1 MVFDGLVDAFKN
13 AYTKAVEAYEEGQ
26 KEQGLTR
33 KRKRARTDDDEEDDD
48 YKAEQSEK
56 RKGTV
61 DNEEVVKQL
70 EARVKELE
78 AQVKDL
84 EEKLEDR
91 DIVIAKYMENRDSEE
106 EEEEEDVK
114 EGSKENDASEE
125 PEEVEEEKEE
135 KPSTVPVLKDEVDL
149 SNPQQTEGELEV
161 LSPIK
166 PDQVQSLLETS
177 Y

>member
-33 KRKRARTDDDEEDDD
+33 KRKRARTDDDEEEED
-48 YKAEQSEK
+48 YKTEQSEK

-61 DNEEVVKQL
+61 DNEDVIKQL

-91 DIVIAKYMENRDSEE
+91 DIVIAKYMETRDNDEE
-106 EEEEEDVK
+106 EEEEEGKK
-114 EGSKENDASEE
+114 EESEENDASEE
-125 PEEVEEEKEE
+125 PEEEEKEE
-135 KPSTVPVLKDEVDL
+135 EQPTVPVLKNEVDL
-149 SNPQQTEGELEV
+149 ANPQQTEGELEI

>member
-33 KRKRARTDDDEEDDD
+33 KRKRARTDDDEEEDD
-48 YKAEQSEK
+48 YKTEQSEK

-61 DNEEVVKQL
+61 DNGDVIKQL

-91 DIVIAKYMENRDSEE
+91 DIVIAKYMETRDNDEE
-106 EEEEEDVK
+106 EEEQEGKKEES
-114 EGSKENDASEE
+114 EENDASEE
-125 PEEVEEEKEE
+125 PEEEEKEE
-135 KPSTVPVLKDEVDL
+135 EQPTVPVLKNEVDL
-149 SNPQQTEGELEV
+149 ANPQQTEGELEI

>member
-33 KRKRARTDDDEEDDD
+33 KRKRARTDDDEEDE
-48 YKAEQSEK
+48 YKPEQSEK
-56 RKGTV
+56 RKGAV

-91 DIVIAKYMENRDSEE
+91 DIVIAKYMENREGEE
-106 EEEEEDVK
+106 EEEEEK
-114 EGSKENDASEE
+114 EESEENDASEV
-125 PEEVEEEKEE
+125 PEEEEKQ
-135 KPSTVPVLKDEVDL
+135 PAVPLLKDEIDL
-149 SNPQQTEGELEV
+149 SKPQQAEDELEV

-166 PDQVQSLLETS
+166 PDQVQSLLETT